1 MADEQPKDTAD
12 EQPEATG
19 NEPRKDLIARLA
31 DAGEDAI
38 QRLADLPG
46 ASRFAD
52 SLSQMRARI
61 DDLSR
66 RVRGVEELERRVAAL
81 EERIESL
88 SQQPKPRAARPAT
101 GSGAKARKAPES

>member
-1 MADEQPKDTAD
+1 MAE
-12 EQPEATG
+12 EE
-19 NEPRKDLIARLA
+19 RKDLIARLA

-46 ASRFAD
+46 ASRFTD
-52 SLSQMRARI
+52 GLNQMRTRV

-81 EERIESL
+81 EERVEAL
-88 SQQPKPRAARPAT
+88 AKQPKPRAARAAT
-101 GSGAKARKAPES
+101 GSGAKGRKAPES